1 MSQTPGGG
9 DSARLRR
16 TLLGLSLAALAATC
30 LLILGPVLASIIW
43 AAILAYASWPLYRRL
58 RAPLRTCNTCSAFL
72 MTLLMTCAVLVPMV
86 WLLMLLQDELVSAYG
101 ALAAFLAQG
110 PHRLPQVVRNIPG
123 LGSLLQENIDR
134 YTQDPNALGR
144 EVMDGLRQSVAQLT
158 GVLGGIGRNVLK
170 LLLTMLTLFF
180 LYRDGDAIAEQSQR
194 VIRRFFGERVFPY
207 IRTGGAI
214 TRAVL
219 HGLLI
224 TAFAQGLM
232 AGIGYRIVGL
242 QGPVLLGV
250 LTGVLSAV
258 PVVGTATVF
267 VPLSAWL
274 LLTGPP
280 WRGLVLLLW
289 CFLLVHPIDNILRP
303 LLISNA
309 TRLPFLL
316 VMFGAIGGLTAF
328 GLVGLFVGPVLLGVA
343 MIIWREWA
351 GEQSDPAAVE
361 PASPAAVARPTA

>member
-1 MSQTPGGG
+1 MLQPLGTG
-9 DSARLRR
+9 DAERLRR
-16 TLLGLSLAALAATC
+16 ALLGLSLAALSLTC
-30 LLILGPVLASIIW
+30 LLILGPVLASVVW
-43 AAILAYASWPLYRRL
+43 AAILAYASWPVYRRL
-58 RAPLRTCNTCSAFL
+58 HARLGTFNTFSAFT
-72 MTLLMTCAVLVPMV
+72 MTLLMTCAVLVPTV
-86 WLLMLLQDELVSAYG
+86 WLLMLLRAELVSAYG
-101 ALAAFLAQG
+101 ALAGFLAHG
-110 PHRLPQVVRNIPG
+110 PHPLPEVIRTIPG
-123 LGSLLQENIDR
+123 LGSLLQQNIDR

-144 EVMDGLRQSVAQLT
+144 EVMESLGHYMAQLT
-158 GVLGGIGRNVLK
+158 GLLGGIGRNLLK

-180 LYRDGDAIAEQSQR
+180 FYRDGESIAQQSQS

-258 PVVGTATVF
+258 PVVGTAVVF
-267 VPLSAWL
+267 VPLGVWL

-280 WRGLVLLLW
+280 WQGVVLLLW

-309 TRLPFLL
+309 TRLPWLL
-316 VMFGAIGGLTAF
+316 VMFGAIGGLAAL
-328 GLVGLFVGPVLLGVA
+328 GLVGLFVGPVLLGIALV
-343 MIIWREWA
+343 IWREWA
-351 GEQSDPAAVE
+351 GQRTDGRDE
-361 PASPAAVARPTA
+361 